1 MKKNTFLY
9 ILVVFLI
16 IVNGFFLFNYMGN
29 HNDNDSREPER
40 NKGFIVKELGFN
52 ASQLE
57 EFNKKSEGHH
67 HRMMGLADEIKE
79 LKDKLFSSLSDDTIK
94 QETMDSIS
102 SLICE
107 KERAKDKEI
116 FNHFKMI
123 QNIAT
128 DKQKE
133 KFKTILM
140 DALRQGD
147 QGNRPPPNGE
157 DGRRPPPRGGS
168 EGHRPPP
175 RKD

>member
-1 MKKNTFLY
+1 MGKKNFCLQHTYTVSNHLIHH
-9 ILVVFLI
+9 ILQF
-16 IVNGFFLFNYMGN
+16 
-29 HNDNDSREPER
+29 
-40 NKGFIVKELGFN
+40 
-52 ASQLE
+52 
-57 EFNKKSEGHH
+57 
-67 HRMMGLADEIKE
+67 
-79 LKDKLFSSLSDDTIK
+79 DD
-94 QETMDSIS
+94 
-102 SLICE
+102 
-107 KERAKDKEI
+107 
-116 FNHFKMI
+116 HFKMI